1 MYLRPCELGMDSPIL
16 PFSGTITDYKLP
28 TVSRRIVRRPYRVLS
43 DESKEKLETAV
54 RKLKENRV
62 NLAEYDLMRR
72 LHQAQF
78 SPEAHFTSNFA
89 AFHRFYLLMYEK
101 VLQETADDPNL
112 SLPYWEIELESALP
126 EPSGLQFSD
135 VVSGMEN
142 LKFSSDVDRWWTVW
156 QTLGGKRAGITD
168 PELQQAS
175 FVLYDENNNLV
186 RIKVEDCLDIKK
198 LGYTYEDLPKPR
210 SKKFEPFTGKN
221 PTSSGS
227 NLPTTTAILPVTLN
241 KTVKFYVTRPPTTED
256 KEAVLNLHVEYDETK
271 NIRFDA
277 YLNEY
282 KDANS
287 LDVEMAEYA
296 GSFINFALP
305 LRGSEQTKTTTW
317 SLEIAQVL
325 QDLALAGENKI
336 PVTLVP
342 KSSGDLVTVKNVDI
356 TA

>member
-1 MYLRPCELGMDSPIL
+1 MSELGMDSPIL

-43 DESKEKLETAV
+43 DEAKEKLETAV

-78 SPEAHFTSNFA
+78 SPDAHFTSNFA
-89 AFHRFYLLMYEK
+89 AFHRVYLVILEK
-101 VLQETADDPNL
+101 MLQEAADDPNL
-112 SLPYWEIELESALP
+112 SMPYWESELESALP
-126 EPSGLQFSD
+126 EPAGLQFSD
-135 VVSGMEN
+135 MEN
-142 LKFSSDVDRWWTVW
+142 LKISSDVDRWWTVW
-156 QTLGGKRAGITD
+156 QILGGKRAGITD
-168 PELQQAS
+168 PELLQTS

-186 RIKVEDCLDIKK
+186 RIKVEDCLDIQK

-227 NLPTTTAILPVTLN
+227 SLPTTTAILPVTLDE
-241 KTVKFYVTRPPTTED
+241 T
-256 KEAVLNLHVEYDETK
+256 YDETK

-296 GSFINFALP
+296 GSFINFARP

-342 KSSGDLVTVKNVDI
+342 KSSGDLVTVKSVDI
-356 TA
+356 TG

>member
-1 MYLRPCELGMDSPIL
+1 M
-16 PFSGTITDYKLP
+16 
-28 TVSRRIVRRPYRVLS
+28 
-43 DESKEKLETAV
+43 
-54 RKLKENRV
+54 KENRV

-78 SPEAHFTSNFA
+78 SPDAHFTSNFA
-89 AFHRFYLLMYEK
+89 AFHRVYLVILEK
-101 VLQETADDPNL
+101 MLQEAADDPNL
-112 SLPYWEIELESALP
+112 SMPYWEGELESALP
-126 EPSGLQFSD
+126 EPAGLQFSD
-135 VVSGMEN
+135 MEN
-142 LKFSSDVDRWWTVW
+142 LKISSDVDRWWTVW
-156 QTLGGKRAGITD
+156 QILGGKRAGITD
-168 PELQQAS
+168 PELLRTS

-186 RIKVEDCLDIKK
+186 RIKVEDCLDIEK

-227 NLPTTTAILPVTLN
+227 SLPTTTAILPVTLDE
-241 KTVKFYVTRPPTTED
+241 TVKFYVTRPPATED
-256 KEAVLNLHVEYDETK
+256 KEAVLNLYVEYDETK

-296 GSFINFALP
+296 GNFINFARP

-342 KSSGDLVTVKNVDI
+342 KSNGDLVTVKSVDI
-356 TA
+356 TG